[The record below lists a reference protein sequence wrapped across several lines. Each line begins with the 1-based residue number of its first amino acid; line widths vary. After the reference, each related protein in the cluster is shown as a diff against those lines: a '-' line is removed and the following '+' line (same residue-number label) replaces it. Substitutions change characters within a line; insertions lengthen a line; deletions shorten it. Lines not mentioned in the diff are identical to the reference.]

1 MLAGS
6 RGGLV
11 DPMARAEGLTHKAML
26 TVGGAPMLFRVLD
39 ALRACPG
46 VSRIVVCADGARE
59 LLLSY
64 PQGDTVLARPAADQ
78 PSRSVAAML
87 EEFGAPLLVTT
98 ADHALLTQRMVA
110 HFLATSPSGADVVAA
125 VARAAVV
132 EAAYPETRRTWLGF
146 RDGRV
151 TGCNLFL
158 LRTGRAASLLAT
170 WALLE
175 RRRKRPAAIAGL
187 IGPTTLL
194 LYLSRA
200 LTLRGMLGR
209 LGRTVGA
216 TLAVVDM
223 PFADCAI
230 DVDRP
235 DDLALVRRIVSGH
248 GETPI
253 GGG

>member
-1 MLAGS
+1 VLAGS

-11 DPMARAEGLTHKAML
+11 DPIARAEGLTHKAML
-26 TVGGAPMLFRVLD
+26 TVGGVPMLFRVLD
-39 ALRACPG
+39 ALRACQG
-46 VSRIVVCADGARE
+46 VSRIVVCADGAQD
-59 LLLSY
+59 LLRSY
-64 PQGDTVLARPAADQ
+64 PPKNDILARPAADQ

-98 ADHALLTQRMVA
+98 ADHALLTQQMVA
-110 HFLATSPSGADVVAA
+110 HFLAASPSVAA

-175 RRRKRPAAIAGL
+175 QQRKRPAAVARL
-187 IGPTTLL
+187 IGPATLL

-209 LGRTVGA
+209 LGRKVEA
-216 TLAVVDM
+216 TLAAVEM

-235 DDLALVRRIVSGH
+235 GDLALVRRIVSGPV
-248 GETPI
+248 GTPI
-253 GGG
+253 GRS